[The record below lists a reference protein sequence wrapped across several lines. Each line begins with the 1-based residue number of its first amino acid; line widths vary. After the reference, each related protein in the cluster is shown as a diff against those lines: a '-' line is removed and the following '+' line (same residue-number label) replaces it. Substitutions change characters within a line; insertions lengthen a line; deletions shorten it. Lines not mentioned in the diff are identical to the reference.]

1 LRRVKQ
7 GGQIMKYLSYLG
19 AVGLALA
26 LGLGAA
32 QAGAPEDTLVIAMQ
46 IDDVVSM
53 DPAEGW
59 ENSSAEV
66 LGSTHERLIG
76 YDFKDVSKLYGN
88 IAESW
93 TVSPDGRTLTFRLRH
108 GLHFASGNPLTA
120 DDVVFSFSRAI
131 RLDKP
136 PAYVLGQF
144 GLTKDNVD
152 NM

>member
-1 LRRVKQ
+1 MAEVAAAVNQ
-7 GGQIMKYLSYLG
+7 GGRIMRYLSNLC
-19 AVGLALA
+19 AVGLTFA

-32 QAGAPEDTLVIAMQ
+32 QAATPKDTLVIAMQ

-66 LGSTHERLIG
+66 LGSTYERLIG

-93 TVSPDGRTLTFRLRH
+93 TVSPDGRTLTFKL
-108 GLHFASGNPLTA
+108 
-120 DDVVFSFSRAI
+120 
-131 RLDKP
+131 
-136 PAYVLGQF
+136 
-144 GLTKDNVD
+144 
-152 NM
+152 